1 MSMIVR
7 KAYKFRL
14 KTKPKHLRMFAQFA
28 GCCRLVWNKAL
39 AFQKQRLDTNSAC
52 LAYAKLT
59 SELTKWKQ
67 LEGLGFLNHV
77 HSQILQ
83 QTLKNLSQALK
94 EAFDKTNPKQFPR
107 FKKKGKQDSFRYPQG
122 FKVDN
127 RNGRVYLPK
136 VGWVS
141 YIKSQEV
148 EGTPKN
154 VTVARRGQHW
164 YVSIQVEIEAE
175 LPQPTSGTIVAGD
188 LGIARF
194 LTLSDGTFY
203 APLNVFRYLATK
215 LKRLQRQ
222 LAKKQKN
229 SSNWRKHKQK
239 ITQLHIKIANS
250 RLDYL
255 HKISSTL
262 SKNHAV
268 VMLEDLQVS
277 NMSKSAKGTV
287 ENPGKNIKAKSGLN
301 KSILDQGWHEFV
313 RQIGYKLDWAG
324 GRLILVNPRNTS
336 RYCPKCGHTSVEN
349 RKTQAQFRC
358 VQCHHSQN
366 ADEIGA
372 INVLRA
378 RHAQLACGENSLE
391 FSVKQEPAERL
402 LA

>member
-1 MSMIVR
+1 MIIH

-14 KTKPKHLRMFAQFA
+14 KTKPKHLRLFAQFA
-28 GCCRLVWNKAL
+28 GCCRLAWNKAL
-39 AFQKQRLDTNSAC
+39 AFQKERLVAKQSC
-52 LAYAKLT
+52 LAYGKLT
-59 SELTKWKQ
+59 NELTSWKQ
-67 LEGLGFLNHV
+67 SEKLKFLNNV

-94 EAFDKTNPKQFPR
+94 EAFDKSNPKQFPR
-107 FKKKGKQDSFRYPQG
+107 FKKKGNQDSFRYPQG
-122 FKVDN
+122 FKVDPKN
-127 RNGRVYLPK
+127 SRVYLPK
-136 VGWVS
+136 IGWVC
-141 YIKSQEV
+141 YIKSQEL

-154 VTVARRGQHW
+154 ITISRRGQHW
-164 YVSIQVEIEAE
+164 YVSIQVEIETE
-175 LPQPTSGTIVAGD
+175 DQQHSSESIVAGD

-203 APLNVFRYLATK
+203 APLNIFRSLAGK

-268 VMLEDLQVS
+268 VMLEDLQIS

-287 ENPGKNIKAKSGLN
+287 ESPGKNVKAKSGLS

-313 RQIGYKLDWAG
+313 RQVGYKLDWAG
-324 GRLILVNPRNTS
+324 GRLVLVNPRNTS
-336 RYCPKCGHTSVEN
+336 RCCPKCGYTSAEN
-349 RKTQAQFRC
+349 RKTQALFC
-358 VQCHHSQN
+358 CIQCNHSQN
-366 ADEIGA
+366 ADEVGA
-372 INVLRA
+372 TNILRA
-378 RHAQLACGENSLE
+378 GHAQLACGEISLE
-391 FSVKQEPAERL
+391 NSMKQEPTEKL